1 VSPRTGKLYLIGG
14 KEDREHG
21 KTVLSRLVAEAGGAG
36 VNVALVTA
44 ASNIQP
50 EVAQAYEETFSLL
63 GAARCRAVAIDERE
77 QADDMAHADAILHA
91 DLVFLTGGDQRRLM
105 ARIGGTRTE
114 LAIHRALHERGAC
127 IAGTSAGAAAMSGQ
141 MLSDASCDTPG
152 QAPLVQLS
160 RGLGL
165 LPRLVVDQHFAQRR
179 RLGRLWSA
187 VAHDPSLLGVGIDE
201 DTALLIEPGRAVEVV
216 GDGEVMLVDRRGLPP
231 DPMAAPCAPATEEAA
246 GRLHRLR
253 AGTCHRLDGTSP
265 DGPADPK
272 LLELVAL
279 VAAPLEPL
287 PPVRD
292 HVR

>member
-1 VSPRTGKLYLIGG
+1 
-14 KEDREHG
+14 
-21 KTVLSRLVAEAGGAG
+21 
-36 VNVALVTA
+36 
-44 ASNIQP
+44 
-50 EVAQAYEETFSLL
+50 
-63 GAARCRAVAIDERE
+63 
-77 QADDMAHADAILHA
+77 
-91 DLVFLTGGDQRRLM
+91 
-105 ARIGGTRTE
+105 
-114 LAIHRALHERGAC
+114 
-127 IAGTSAGAAAMSGQ
+127 
-141 MLSDASCDTPG
+141 
-152 QAPLVQLS
+152 
-160 RGLGL
+160 
-165 LPRLVVDQHFAQRR
+165 LVVDQHFAQRR

-231 DPMAAPCAPATEEAA
+231 DPMATPCAPATEEAA

-253 AGTCHRLDGTSP
+253 AGTCHRLDGTPP